1 MTADRDRE
9 PVPVGRYALVALLAV
24 LVLLGIT
31 LLVRPLI
38 FSLAD
43 PRDDAR
49 YALPLTIT
57 EADRG
62 PQLIEIVLND
72 QRGLPGEVVQ
82 DDRVGYTVVLAP
94 LPGRGG
100 YSVVGAW
107 SPTGDCPLA
116 ISGDRLRDCNDA
128 TWTFEGVPFDVND
141 PSLVAFPVAVRNGAV
156 IADFTAPFD
165 PVAS

>member
-9 PVPVGRYALVALLAV
+9 PVPVGRYAVLALLAI
-24 LVLLGIT
+24 LLLLGIT

-49 YALPLTIT
+49 YPLLSI
-57 EADRG
+57 ADADQG
-62 PQLIEIVLND
+62 PQVLEVVLND
-72 QRGLPGEVVQ
+72 RHGLPGEVVQ
-82 DDRVGYTVVLAP
+82 DELVGYTVVVAP

-107 SPTGDCPLA
+107 SPTGDCALE
-116 ISGDRLRDCNDA
+116 IIGDRLRDCEGA
-128 TWTFEGVPFDVND
+128 TWTFEGIPFDPD
-141 PSLVAFPVAVRNGAV
+141 GPSLDAFPATVRNGAV

>member
-9 PVPVGRYALVALLAV
+9 PVPIGRYAILAGLAV
-24 LVLLGIT
+24 LVLLAIT

-38 FSLAD
+38 FSLAE

-49 YALPLTIT
+49 YPLLSIAD
-57 EADRG
+57 ADRG
-62 PQLIEIVLND
+62 PQLKEIVLND
-72 QRGLPGEVVQ
+72 RHGLPGEVI
-82 DDRVGYTVVLAP
+82 DAERVGYTVVIAP

-107 SPTGDCPLA
+107 SPSGDCALE
-116 ISGDRLRDCNDA
+116 ISGDRLRDCDGA
-128 TWTFEGVPFDVND
+128 TWTFEGVPLAAAG

-165 PVAS
+165 PVTS

>member
-1 MTADRDRE
+1 VTADRDRE
-9 PVPVGRYALVALLAV
+9 PVPVGRYAILALLAIAA
-24 LVLLGIT
+24 LLGIT

-49 YALPLTIT
+49 YPLMSISA
-57 EADRG
+57 ADQG
-62 PQLIEIVLND
+62 PQLLEIVLND
-72 QRGLPGEVVQ
+72 SHGFPGEVVR
-82 DDRVGYTVVLAP
+82 DERVGYTVVVAP

-107 SPTGDCPLA
+107 SPTSDCPLE
-116 ISGDRLRDCNDA
+116 ISGDRLRDCDDA
-128 TWTFEGVPFDVND
+128 TWTFEGVPFDPD
-141 PSLVAFPVAVRNGAV
+141 GPSLVAFPAAVRNGAV
-156 IADFTAPFD
+156 LADFTAPFD

>member
-9 PVPVGRYALVALLAV
+9 PVPVGRYALLALLAV
-24 LVLLGIT
+24 LLLLGIT

-49 YALPLTIT
+49 YPLLSIAD
-57 EADRG
+57 ADRG
-62 PQLIEIVLND
+62 PQSLEVVLND
-72 QRGLPGEVVQ
+72 RHGLPGEVVQ
-82 DDRVGYTVVLAP
+82 DELVGYTVVVAP

-107 SPTGDCPLA
+107 SPTGDCALE
-116 ISGDRLRDCNDA
+116 ISGDRLRDCDGA
-128 TWTFEGVPFDVND
+128 TWTFEGIPFDPD
-141 PSLVAFPVAVRNGAV
+141 EQSLVAFPAMVRNGAV

>member
-1 MTADRDRE
+1 VTADRDRE
-9 PVPVGRYALVALLAV
+9 PVPIGRYAVLAGLAV

-43 PRDDAR
+43 PRDDAH
-49 YALPLTIT
+49 YALPLTI
-57 EADRG
+57 AQANRG
-62 PQLIEIVLND
+62 PQLVEIVLND
-72 QRGLPGEVVQ
+72 RHGLPGEVVE
-82 DDRVGYTVVLAP
+82 DERVGYTVVLAP

-107 SPTGDCPLA
+107 SPRGDCALQ
-116 ISGDRLRDCNDA
+116 ISGDRLRDCDGA
-128 TWTFEGVPFDVND
+128 TWTFEGVPFDAGD

-165 PVAS
+165 PVTS

>member
-9 PVPVGRYALVALLAV
+9 PVPVGRYTLLAM
-24 LVLLGIT
+24 LAIAGLLGIT

-49 YALPLTIT
+49 YPLLSIGA
-57 EADRG
+57 ADVG
-62 PQLIEIVLND
+62 PQLVEIRLND
-72 QRGLPGEVVQ
+72 RHGLPGEVVR
-82 DDRVGYTVVLAP
+82 DEMVGYTVVVAP

-107 SPTGDCPLA
+107 SPTGDCALE
-116 ISGDRLRDCNDA
+116 ISGDRLRDCDGA
-128 TWTFEGVPFDVND
+128 TWTFEGIPFDPEG
-141 PSLVAFPVAVRNGAV
+141 PSLVAFPAMVRNGAV

>member
-1 MTADRDRE
+1 VTADRDRE
-9 PVPVGRYALVALLAV
+9 PVPVGRYALVALLAIA
-24 LVLLGIT
+24 VLLGIT

-49 YALPLTIT
+49 YPLLSVSA
-57 EADRG
+57 ADEG
-62 PQLIEIVLND
+62 PRLVEIVLND
-72 QRGLPGEVVQ
+72 RHGLPGEQVE
-82 DDRVGYTVVLAP
+82 DELVGYTVVVAP

-107 SPTGDCPLA
+107 SPSGDCPLE
-116 ISGDRLRDCNDA
+116 ISGDRLRDCNDE
-128 TWTFEGVPFDVND
+128 TWTFDGVPLDPD
-141 PSLVAFPVAVRNGAV
+141 GPSLIAFPVTVRNGAV

-165 PVAS
+165 PVAT